1 MRLFRTISALLFAV
15 RLIASQAAEVPLA
28 MVSDPPK
35 DTAHP
40 PEMMPIALPT
50 HGIKINAMLL
60 TAAGAGLHPTLILFH
75 GLPGNEQNLDLA
87 RAIQRAGWNVL
98 TLHYRGSWGSRGHY
112 TFTHCLEDGE
122 AALNWLFDPA
132 TAQRYAID
140 TSRIVVAGHSQG
152 GHLAGW
158 LAGHEDRVTGAVLI
172 SPGRSFGNL
181 PSEIS
186 RDEVVKRM
194 EESLEYSQGMSAI
207 GDATPE
213 DLADE
218 LIRNNK
224 AWDLTQF
231 STELAKHPI
240 LLITSNDPGAPVNDR
255 LAAAV
260 KVQPGAKIDVIH
272 IATDH
277 GYNDSRIA
285 LTSTV
290 LIWLDQQFPQRVIET
305 K

>member
-1 MRLFRTISALLFAV
+1 
-15 RLIASQAAEVPLA
+15 

-40 PEMMPIALPT
+40 PGMMPIALPT

-122 AALNWLFDPA
+122 SALNWLFDPA
-132 TAQRYAID
+132 TVQRYAID

-152 GHLAGW
+152 AHLAGW

-194 EESLEYSQGMSAI
+194 EESLDYSQGMSTI
-207 GDATPE
+207 GEATPE

-240 LLITSNDPGAPVNDR
+240 LLITSNDPGAQVNDR

-277 GYNDSRIA
+277 GYNDSRIV

-290 LIWLDQQFPQRVIET
+290 LRWLDQQFPQRLIET